1 MKLKY
6 TLIAYLL
13 LSSLVAFAQQ
23 PFITTWTSVFSSTSI
38 SFGTITTGAVVYSWE
53 TLPPA
58 APLSGSGT
66 FVGPAVSITGLP
78 ADARIRLTIQPENFK
93 RIFGNGNVFTITEI
107 NQWGTVEWVSMENA
121 FDISNSFFASGI
133 QLVTATDIPNL
144 TNVNSMKNMFKNCA
158 SLNSPFNINSWNIS
172 NVTNLSGM
180 FNNCTNF
187 NQALS
192 LWNTSNVT
200 DTSSMFEGAQ
210 NFNQNTGNWNTSNVT
225 NLSKMFKDAPAFNRN
240 IGNWNTANVNNMSEM
255 FSNNLGSGF
264 PATFN
269 QNIGNWNT
277 TNVTNMS
284 GMFKGSI
291 LFNQNIGNWNTS
303 NVTDMSDMFNQAFSF
318 NQNIGNWNTSSVTNM
333 SGMFESDFVFFTV
346 PFSTISLFNNG
357 GSSSIENWNTSNVT
371 DMSRMF
377 FKAENFNHNLGNWVL
392 NTTVNLVEMLDR
404 SGLNCKNYSQT
415 IIGWNNNP
423 MTPNNK
429 VLGATFM
436 QYGPE
441 AVTAVNN
448 LIFNKGWG
456 FSGHD
461 IFSVTPQF
469 SINDTYCEGATI
481 PSLPTISEEGV
492 LGVWSPELNS
502 TQTTTYT
509 FVPATGQC
517 ATTSSLTITINP
529 FLVPSGDS
537 NQSFNPNSTVADII
551 VSPSTVVWYA
561 TSQDAV
567 TNSNQLPSSTILQN
581 GFTYYAVNDN
591 GQCRSQPFSVTIS
604 LNLSRDA
611 IDFSSF
617 TYYPNPVSTVLSI
630 SANNA
635 ITNVEVYNLL
645 GQLLISKLFD
655 DTTISI
661 DLNELPKSMYIVKV
675 KAENASKKFKIIKQ

>member
-6 TLIAYLL
+6 ILTTCLL
-13 LSSLVAFAQQ
+13 FTGLVAFAQQ

-38 SFGTITTGAVVYSWE
+38 SFGAVTTGTVAYSWE

-58 APLSGSGT
+58 AAASGSGT
-66 FVGPAVSITGLP
+66 FTGPNVTITGLP
-78 ADARIRLTIQPENFK
+78 ADIRIRLTIQPENFK
-93 RIFGNGNVFTITEI
+93 RIFASGTTFTISEI
-107 NQWGTVEWVSMENA
+107 NQWGTVEWISMENA
-121 FDISNSFFASGI
+121 FDISNSFFANGI

-144 TNVNSMKNMFKNCA
+144 TNVTSMKNMFKNCA
-158 SLNSPFNINSWNIS
+158 GLNSPFNINSWNIS

-200 DTSSMFEGAQ
+200 DMSSMFEGAR

-225 NLSKMFKDAPAFNRN
+225 NMSKMFKDAPAFNRN
-240 IGNWNTANVNNMSEM
+240 IGNWNTASVTNMSEM
-255 FSNNLGSGF
+255 FSNDLGSGF
-264 PATFN
+264 PSTFN

-291 LFNQNIGNWNTS
+291 VFNQNIGNWNTS

-333 SGMFESDFVFFTV
+333 SGMFESDFVFFSV

-357 GSSSIENWNTSNVT
+357 GSTSIENWDTSNVI

-377 FKAENFNHNLGNWVL
+377 FKAENFNYSLGNWEL
-392 NTTVNLVEMLDR
+392 NANVNLVEMLDR

-415 IIGWNNNP
+415 IVGWNNNP
-423 MTPNNK
+423 TTPNNK
-429 VLGATFM
+429 ILGATFM
-436 QYGPE
+436 EYGPE
-441 AVTAVNN
+441 AVSAINN
-448 LIFNKGWG
+448 LIFNKNWG

-469 SINDTYCEGATI
+469 NINDTYCEGATI
-481 PSLPTISEEGV
+481 PSLPTISEEGIS
-492 LGVWSPELNS
+492 GVWSPTLNS
-502 TQTTTYT
+502 AQTTTYT

-517 ATTSSLTITINP
+517 ATTSALTIMINP
-529 FLVPSGDS
+529 FPVPTGDS
-537 NQSFNPNSTVADII
+537 NQSFNADSTIADII

-561 TSQDAV
+561 TSQDAI
-567 TNSNQLPSSTILQN
+567 TNSNPLPSSTVLQN

-604 LNLSRDA
+604 LTLSVDTV
-611 IDFSSF
+611 DFSSF
-617 TYYPNPVSTVLSI
+617 KYYPNPVSTVLSI

-635 ITNVEVYNLL
+635 IKNVEVYNLL
-645 GQLLISKLFD
+645 GQLLLNKLFD
-655 DTTISI
+655 DTIISI
-661 DLNELPKSMYIVKV
+661 DLNELPESMYLVKV
-675 KAENASKKFKIIKQ
+675 KAEHSSKEFRIIKQ